1 MHPDSGCYEERYRL
15 TWQVAGILAV
25 GLLFIAGGIFVP
37 GLAAHVILIA
47 VGALLG
53 LPLAG
58 LVVTRR
64 IAFRADQEGITFG
77 PHPVLLAPGMRFSW
91 VSVPWKDIEKISLYK
106 EPVRGDGSGGKFI
119 GTVPRRRGDAAA
131 GQSLWLAYC
140 RLDLERFAAAAA
152 APRVAIVDTRS
163 TDPDAGSRSR
173 WGFLK

>member
-119 GTVPRRRGDAAA
+119 GTVPRRRVTRQPGNLYGWPTA
-131 GQSLWLAYC
+131 GWTLSASQPPPPPRRALPSSTPVAPIRMLG
-140 RLDLERFAAAAA
+140 LEAVGA
-152 APRVAIVDTRS
+152 S
-163 TDPDAGSRSR
+163 
-173 WGFLK
+173 